1 MFGSFD
7 EKVSIFDITVEDM
20 KTNEEIRLRCS
31 SNDREFFSTDPR
43 CLSLCHY
50 TCDGIKL
57 NDSQRYRILSLILR
71 LL

>member
-31 SNDREFFSTDPR
+31 NNNREFFSTDPR

-50 TCDGIKL
+50 TCDGIRLKATK
-57 NDSQRYRILSLILR
+57 RFRTLSLILR